1 MYADLKNV
9 EFHTL
14 LMQIMIKVQ
23 IKFWLLGFY
32 LFIYF
37 VTDFVDLS
45 SALLFLPCAVLTPA
59 LQTSLCQIKSLRAA
73 SIPSTE
79 FQFSLLVHERRAPGQ
94 SCGLPTTL
102 PPPKSLS
109 AGRQAEAAANPS
121 WRPRSHCCCYYCWC
135 GYCWASNEMLCQA
148 VEKAFTYLLYHLDEQ
163 WPKITFLY

>member
-23 IKFWLLGFY
+23 IKFCLLSFY
-32 LFIYF
+32 LFIHF

-59 LQTSLCQIKSLRAA
+59 LQTSLCEIKSLRAA

-94 SCGLPTTL
+94 SCPQLYP
-102 PPPKSLS
+102 PPPKASVLV
-109 AGRQAEAAANPS
+109 GRQRQQPTPAGGPEATAAAATTADVATAEP
-121 WRPRSHCCCYYCWC
+121 PMKCC
-135 GYCWASNEMLCQA
+135 AKL
-148 VEKAFTYLLYHLDEQ
+148 
-163 WPKITFLY
+163 

>member
-23 IKFWLLGFY
+23 IRFCLLSFY
-32 LFIYF
+32 LFIHF

-59 LQTSLCQIKSLRAA
+59 LQTSLCEIKSLRAA

-94 SCGLPTTL
+94 SCPQLY
-102 PPPKSLS
+102 PPPQKASVLV
-109 AGRQAEAAANPS
+109 GRQRQQPTPAGGPEATAAAATTADVATAEP
-121 WRPRSHCCCYYCWC
+121 PMKCC
-135 GYCWASNEMLCQA
+135 AKL
-148 VEKAFTYLLYHLDEQ
+148 
-163 WPKITFLY
+163 

>member
-23 IKFWLLGFY
+23 IKFCLLSFY

-102 PPPKSLS
+102 PPPPKASVLV
-109 AGRQAEAAANPS
+109 GRQRQQPTPAGGPEATAAATTADVATAEP
-121 WRPRSHCCCYYCWC
+121 PMKCC
-135 GYCWASNEMLCQA
+135 AKL
-148 VEKAFTYLLYHLDEQ
+148 
-163 WPKITFLY
+163 

>member
-23 IKFWLLGFY
+23 IKFCLLRFY
-32 LFIYF
+32 LFIYCL
-37 VTDFVDLS
+37 TDFVDLS
-45 SALLFLPCAVLTPA
+45 FALLLLPCAVLTPA

-102 PPPKSLS
+102 PPPKASVLV
-109 AGRQAEAAANPS
+109 GRQRQQPTPAGGPEATAAAATTADVATAEP
-121 WRPRSHCCCYYCWC
+121 PMKCC
-135 GYCWASNEMLCQA
+135 AKL
-148 VEKAFTYLLYHLDEQ
+148 
-163 WPKITFLY
+163 

>member
-23 IKFWLLGFY
+23 IKFCLLRFY
-32 LFIYF
+32 LFIYCL
-37 VTDFVDLS
+37 TDFV
-45 SALLFLPCAVLTPA
+45 ALLLLPCAVLTPA

-102 PPPKSLS
+102 PPPKASVLV
-109 AGRQAEAAANPS
+109 GRQRQQPTPAGGPEATAAAATTADVATAEP
-121 WRPRSHCCCYYCWC
+121 PMKCC
-135 GYCWASNEMLCQA
+135 AKL
-148 VEKAFTYLLYHLDEQ
+148 
-163 WPKITFLY
+163 

>member
-1 MYADLKNV
+1 MYADLQNV

-23 IKFWLLGFY
+23 IKFCLLSFY
-32 LFIYF
+32 LFIHF

-59 LQTSLCQIKSLRAA
+59 LQTSLCEIKSLRAA

-94 SCGLPTTL
+94 SCPQLY
-102 PPPKSLS
+102 PPPQKASVLV
-109 AGRQAEAAANPS
+109 GRQRQQPTPAGGPEATAAAATTADVATAEP
-121 WRPRSHCCCYYCWC
+121 PMKCC
-135 GYCWASNEMLCQA
+135 AKL
-148 VEKAFTYLLYHLDEQ
+148 
-163 WPKITFLY
+163 

>member
-23 IKFWLLGFY
+23 IKFCLLRFY
-32 LFIYF
+32 LFIYCL
-37 VTDFVDLS
+37 TDFV
-45 SALLFLPCAVLTPA
+45 ALLLLPCAVLTPA

-102 PPPKSLS
+102 PPPKPSVLV
-109 AGRQAEAAANPS
+109 GRQRQQPTPAGGPEATAAAATTADVATAEP
-121 WRPRSHCCCYYCWC
+121 PMKCC
-135 GYCWASNEMLCQA
+135 AKL
-148 VEKAFTYLLYHLDEQ
+148 
-163 WPKITFLY
+163 